1 MGFEPTNNGFAI
13 RRLRPLGYAA
23 ETFSTPV
30 RLVYLSEQKDQRPVQ
45 IQYYRFVHRT
55 ALAGQKHRP
64 PMLLTKASGL
74 FLDGEELGFETTL
87 IGTADFGQ
95 FDLNTQH
102 KLGHMRLIRT

>member
-1 MGFEPTNNGFAI
+1 
-13 RRLRPLGYAA
+13 
-23 ETFSTPV
+23 
-30 RLVYLSEQKDQRPVQ
+30 
-45 IQYYRFVHRT
+45 
-55 ALAGQKHRP
+55 
-64 PMLLTKASGL
+64 MLLTKASGL